1 MIEPEAVLAARHA
14 CDLLLPDRGKERLGE
29 RHEVPAD
36 AFRELDGHHVR
47 AAPFHFDGEEAA
59 RRSNLKDALSGEI
72 DAAEIVVDGLAQ
84 IPQAD
89 DFPHPGDEHG
99 VIEVAIREADPW
111 GGDT

>member
-1 MIEPEAVLAARHA
+1 MPAI
-14 CDLLLPDRGKERLGE
+14 CFSSGRGTLRE

-36 AFRELDGHHVR
+36 AFRELDGHHVG

-72 DAAEIVVDGLAQ
+72 DAAEIVVDGLPQ

-89 DFPHPGDEHG
+89 DLPSPGMNME
-99 VIEVAIREADPW
+99 
-111 GGDT
+111 